1 MSERKLTQWQAAG
14 LIDAETAANIRQWE
28 DSHARPW
35 GVWALIG
42 LGALAIGLGLVSVI
56 AANWDEIPGEIRI
69 AIHFVIMAALAAF
82 IWWQARRE
90 TSLNHW
96 FDDAKLFVLG
106 ALGLT
111 FFGHIG
117 QVYQT
122 SSPLWQPLLAWLF
135 LFTPILLG
143 FGRGWL
149 VALAWFGVV
158 IATAWNHASSAV
170 EMIGLIFDGREEVK
184 RSPLYWGLIAT
195 PPMVISAFAAFM
207 RGHTLRPDFWRGL
220 EQIAFLTI
228 LVGVSSFIIADA
240 GFADGLGYH
249 VVAILLCAGVTWFV
263 RKTKSGQ
270 ATAGILLVTAVAY
283 LLSAPIIGYGFAA
296 SIFKAV
302 LFMTIWGAVAYGAI
316 HAGWR
321 IIFQMAI
328 GVLAVRLIILSAE
341 LGDDLLSS
349 GVGLIIIGLITLGI
363 AWAAI
368 RISRRYAPKK
378 EVAA

>member
-1 MSERKLTQWQAAG
+1 MSERKLNQWQAAG
-14 LIDAETAANIRQWE
+14 LIDAETATNIRQWE
-28 DSHARPW
+28 EANARPW

-69 AIHFVIMAALAAF
+69 AIHFVIMAALAGF
-82 IWWQARRE
+82 IWWQAQRE
-90 TSLNHW
+90 TRLNHW
-96 FDDAKLFVLG
+96 FDDAQLFVLG
-106 ALGLT
+106 TLGLT

-122 SSPLWQPLLAWLF
+122 SSPLWQPLLAWLV
-135 LFTPILLG
+135 LFTPIMLG

-158 IATAWNHASSAV
+158 IATAWNHADNPHFFRLNLG
-170 EMIGLIFDGREEVK
+170 MGEEEK
-184 RSPLYWGLIAT
+184 ISPLYWGLIAT

-207 RGHTLRPDFWRGL
+207 RGHTQRFDFWRGL

-228 LVGVSSFIIADA
+228 LAGASSLIIEDI

-249 VVAILLCAGVTWFV
+249 ALAIAICAGVTWFV

-270 ATAGILLVTAVAY
+270 AAAGILAVTAMAY
-283 LLSAPIIGYGFAA
+283 AVSPIYSGDGQFG
-296 SIFKAV
+296 SIYKAL

-321 IIFQMAI
+321 PIFQAAVGI
-328 GVLAVRLIILSAE
+328 LAVRLIILSAE

-349 GVGLIIIGLITLGI
+349 GVGLITIGLVTLGI
-363 AWAAI
+363 AWLAI

>member
-1 MSERKLTQWQAAG
+1 MSERKLNQWQAAG
-14 LIDAETAANIRQWE
+14 LIDQATATNIRQWE
-28 DSHARPW
+28 ESHARPW

-56 AANWDEIPGEIRI
+56 AANWDKIPGEIRI
-69 AIHFVIMAALAAF
+69 AIHFFVMAALAGF
-82 IWWQARRE
+82 IWWQAQRE
-90 TSLNHW
+90 TALNHW

-106 ALGLT
+106 ALGMT

-122 SSPLWQPLLAWLF
+122 SSPLWQPLLAWLV

-158 IATAWNHASSAV
+158 IATAWNHADSPFFLRLSFG
-170 EMIGLIFDGREEVK
+170 MGEEEK
-184 RSPLYWGLIAT
+184 ISPLYWGLIAT
-195 PPMVISAFAAFM
+195 PPMVVSAFAAFM
-207 RGHTLRPDFWRGL
+207 RGHTRRFDFWRRL
-220 EQIAFLTI
+220 EQIAFFTI
-228 LVGVSSFIIADA
+228 LVGASSLIIAGA
-240 GFADGLGYH
+240 EFEDGVGYH
-249 VVAILLCAGVTWFV
+249 VVAIVLCAGVTGFV
-263 RKTKSGQ
+263 RRTKSGQ
-270 ATAGILLVTAVAY
+270 ATAGILVVTAVAL
-283 LLSAPIIGYGFAA
+283 LLSAPTIEHSFAA
-296 SIFKAV
+296 SIYKAL
-302 LFMTIWGAVAYGAI
+302 LFMVIWSAVVYGAI

-321 IIFQMAI
+321 VIFQGAVGI
-328 GVLAVRLIILSAE
+328 LAVRLIVLSAE

-363 AWAAI
+363 AWLAI